1 MPTTLM
7 AFEQI
12 LAMAEGALRGCGVS
26 AANAASVAHSI
37 ACAERDGQAIVGLSY
52 LPTYCDHAACGKVD
66 GQAQPTLAHR
76 SPVALHV
83 DAAGGF
89 AHPALALGLAPLALA
104 ARTQGVAVLA
114 VGNSYACGSLGYF
127 VEQLAAQGLVALM
140 AANASPSIA
149 PWGGKRPFFGTNPIA
164 FGVPRAGRP
173 PFIIDQSS
181 STVARVAVLDA
192 HRRGV
197 PLPEG
202 WALDAEG
209 QPTQDPQAA
218 MKGSMM
224 PLGGYK
230 GAGLALMVDVL
241 AAGLTGAHYSHEV
254 SSFGD
259 TSGGP
264 PCSGQLVV
272 AFDPERLRGPG
283 FADALERMLQA
294 MQEGSGVRLPG
305 DRRLEA
311 RARHASGVTIDDALI
326 ATLQRYAV
334 QGSSAAPGDN
344 LVPIILNPAVTLPL

>member
-1 MPTTLM
+1 MSTSLLR
-7 AFEQI
+7 FDDI
-12 LAMAEGALRGCGVS
+12 LALAGAALRGCGVNQ
-26 AANAASVAHSI
+26 ANAAAVAHSI

-66 GQAQPTLAHR
+66 GQAQPRLSQR
-76 SPVALHV
+76 SAVALHV
-83 DAAGGF
+83 DAAAGF
-89 AHPALALGLAPLALA
+89 AHPALALGLAPLTEA
-104 ARTQGVAVLA
+104 ARSHGIAVLA

-127 VEQLAAQGLVALM
+127 VEDLAAQGLVALM

-164 FGVPRAGRP
+164 FGVPRAGRAP
-173 PFIIDQSS
+173 LVIDQSS
-181 STVARVAVLDA
+181 STVARVAVFDA

-197 PLPEG
+197 PLPDG

-209 QPTQDPQAA
+209 RPTHDPQAA
-218 MKGSMM
+218 MQGSMM

-259 TSGGP
+259 TTGGP

-283 FADALERMLQA
+283 FAEDLERMLDA
-294 MQEGSGVRLPG
+294 MQEGPGVRLPG
-305 DRRLEA
+305 DRRLQA
-311 RARHASGVTIDDALI
+311 RDRHAAGVAVDDALI
-326 ATLQRYAV
+326 ATLQRYAA
-334 QGSSAAPGDN
+334 QGAPAAGGGR
-344 LVPIILNPAVTLPL
+344 